1 MIEKNENSKKIEKNK
16 KKGFVNLDFDE
27 RVECI
32 GDNT

>member
-1 MIEKNENSKKIEKNK
+1 MKIQRKQKRTKKKK